1 MDDQTAMPWSRT
13 DIPEFPEAARVL
25 DFDTLIK
32 RKEALLA
39 PGERYSLTWSDPAAT
54 PPQHALASTL
64 ELRTSRTEMPKT
76 GTFTNHDVSTPAAA
90 PPERAANKEG
100 DPVVRRPSPVAAK
113 KQRTSLTKTNW
124 KTMDY
129 QDTDSEQ

>member
-1 MDDQTAMPWSRT
+1 MSDQAAMPWSRT

-39 PGERYSLTWSDPAAT
+39 PGERYSLTWSDPAIT
-54 PPQHALASTL
+54 LPQHAFASTL
-64 ELRTSRTEMPKT
+64 ERRTSRAEMPNT
-76 GTFTNHDVSTPAAA
+76 GMITNQDASTRAAT

-129 QDTDSEQ
+129 QDTDSE